1 MAGISY
7 EMLEQPNTYEPG
19 DVYFGDWEIVREIGA
34 GAYGRV
40 YLLEKTDYGITFD
53 SALKVI
59 RIPADAYEAQRL
71 ASEGMSEEG
80 ISQYYEKQLNSAVM
94 EISAM
99 RSLQHPNVVRC
110 DDFRVFRLRDEQRW
124 DVLIRMEL
132 LTPLPRF
139 LKNLGRDFTAR
150 EVARIGLE
158 LAGALA
164 ACAKEGLLHR
174 DVKPEN
180 IFVEPHK
187 YDEGYTCKLG
197 DFGAARLAEANGST
211 MSRQGTEL
219 YMAPEVFAGRIYDA
233 RADIYSLG
241 MVLYQLANGNHPA
254 FYPRTGTL
262 LPEDR
267 ERARMR
273 RLRGEALERPLNADE
288 ALAAI
293 ICKACA
299 HQAEARYAAADELC
313 AALRDYLAGGT
324 TVRPP
329 EKPALPEGVRCTL
342 YLDVNNEKGY
352 VRGVA
357 QESGTTVSA
366 AELTAEEYY
375 SPALVV
381 WNQGDEP
388 AVVTVAF
395 TLDGET
401 AAWGETTVKAKG
413 NVAFRTNA
421 KRLRGQTG
429 AHRISWRCNDVEMG
443 EFTWT
448 VEAGEPRVPSLP
460 EGVRCT
466 MHLDV
471 NNEKGYV
478 RGVTQES
485 GTTVSAAELTAEEYY
500 SPALVVWNQGDE
512 PAVVTVAFTL
522 DGETAAW
529 GETTV
534 KAKGN
539 VAFRTNAK
547 RLRGQTGAHR
557 ISWRCNDVEM
567 GEFTWTVEAGEPRV
581 PSLPE
586 GVRCTM
592 HLDVNNEKGYVRGV
606 AQESGTTISA
616 ADLAEDEYYSPALV
630 VWNESKAAVQISV
643 GYDLDGSPATW
654 YVMTIQP
661 GRNGVYRANASQLRG
676 QVGLHTINWTIDGA
690 DLGDFTWTVE
700 AGQPKAPAL
709 PEGVRCTMHLDVNNE
724 KGYVRGVT
732 QESGISVSASAL
744 DDGEFYS
751 PALVVWNDG
760 RTPVSL
766 TPRGSVDGQAVGWQ
780 ECSVKPGSNLAFRAN
795 ASWIEGQLGEH
806 TAEWYL
812 DGIPLGEFA
821 WEVFIPSPGRERM
834 NEGTDEPVPGGPAE
848 EDYSFDD
855 SDDSFETP
863 EEDFICK
870 AVNASSVWIME
881 YTGRDR
887 RVIIPYEMKGKQV
900 TGICPSAFRSCT
912 TLETVAF
919 AGKIDRID
927 SCAFEGCKSLR
938 RVELP
943 RSVKEIGEWA
953 FSGCVA
959 LESIRLPDS
968 ITRIGDCAFRNC
980 ESLQT
985 VVLPDSVTQIGD
997 YAFQHCRDLRA
1008 VTMMD
1013 SVVQIGDS
1021 AFSDCPSLRSVV
1033 IPDSVG
1039 KVGNA
1044 AFPNGQAVTLQ
1055 IYRGDNPLRRASL
1068 LNRDE
1073 SLIEAYARKHG
1084 IRCEK
1089 VRRPRRRP

>member
-357 QESGTTVSA
+357 
-366 AELTAEEYY
+366 
-375 SPALVV
+375 
-381 WNQGDEP
+381 
-388 AVVTVAF
+388 
-395 TLDGET
+395 
-401 AAWGETTVKAKG
+401 
-413 NVAFRTNA
+413 
-421 KRLRGQTG
+421 
-429 AHRISWRCNDVEMG
+429 
-443 EFTWT
+443 
-448 VEAGEPRVPSLP
+448 
-460 EGVRCT
+460 
-466 MHLDV
+466 
-471 NNEKGYV
+471 
-478 RGVTQES
+478 QES